1 LRKKSEQIDLS
12 KNAGKKF
19 MRKDFKN
26 CPVLLNQ
33 KDEIEEKCR

>member
-1 LRKKSEQIDLS
+1 
-12 KNAGKKF
+12 

-33 KDEIEEKCR
+33 KDEIEDKMQMILSGFEPYL